1 MTRPLRIGIACYPTY
16 GGSGVMATEL
26 GLALADRGHDV
37 HLFSYERP
45 MRLPYLVALLAILL
59 LCYVVMLV
67 AIPIQRLLG
76 ITGLAVV
83 SRVVGVLLAALA
95 VQFLL
100 DGLKSSGLIPGL
112 AG

>member
-1 MTRPLRIGIACYPTY
+1 MNGWGLNGWGLGASTGLLAVRTNGT
-16 GGSGVMATEL
+16 GGFN
-26 GLALADRGHDV
+26 LAWFVVVL
-37 HLFSYERP
+37 
-45 MRLPYLVALLAILL
+45 ALLAILL

-100 DGLKSSGLIPGL
+100 DGIKASGLVGTML
-112 AG
+112 EAAK

>member
-1 MTRPLRIGIACYPTY
+1 MRTPASIA
-16 GGSGVMATEL
+16 
-26 GLALADRGHDV
+26 GHPI
-37 HLFSYERP
+37 HP
-45 MRLPYLVALLAILL
+45 
-59 LCYVVMLV
+59 MLV

-112 AG
+112 AA

>member
-1 MTRPLRIGIACYPTY
+1 M
-16 GGSGVMATEL
+16 
-26 GLALADRGHDV
+26 
-37 HLFSYERP
+37 
-45 MRLPYLVALLAILL
+45 L

-100 DGLKSSGLIPGL
+100 DGIKASGIVGTIAAA